1 MCARCQ
7 PNKSWID
14 QGRKFNN
21 NYIHKSQ
28 PNKWWNDQGSE
39 YHNNLMQKWEDNN
52 ILMYSTHN
60 EGKPIS
66 AEGFRRTMLHLEE
79 QLHL

>member
-14 QGRKFNN
+14 QGRKFYN

-28 PNKWWNDQGSE
+28 PNKLWVDQGSE
-39 YHNNLMQKWEDNN
+39 YHNNLMQK
-52 ILMYSTHN
+52 
-60 EGKPIS
+60 
-66 AEGFRRTMLHLEE
+66 
-79 QLHL
+79 